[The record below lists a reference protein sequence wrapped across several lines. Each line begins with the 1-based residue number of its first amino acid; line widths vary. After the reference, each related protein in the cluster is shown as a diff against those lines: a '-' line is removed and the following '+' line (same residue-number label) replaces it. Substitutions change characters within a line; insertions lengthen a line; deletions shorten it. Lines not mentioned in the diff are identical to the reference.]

1 MRKNKLFLWHTHS
14 HTFADSHCG
23 HVACILLLPVFANLP
38 SCILQLI
45 KSMNRHILQW
55 CLQVNSRPAGT
66 SRSLSSGHIRPAG
79 DDTRCLLR
87 RTVRVRARSGSQP
100 PPPQSFTTPPQ
111 AFTNLQTD
119 FGFRTHYRARIST
132 DRSKTHSWCLLLLN
146 RIHQNKAV
154 CSIICYESEGR
165 ISSTTYRISPHLIQ
179 LAGLFYSCGIKT
191 KSWSCAASPPH
202 NDKHD
207 DLLGADVEAETW
219 LKIL

>member
-100 PPPQSFTTPPQ
+100 PPPNLSLHHHKH
-111 AFTNLQTD
+111 LQTCKLTLASGLITERESAQIEVKLTLD
-119 FGFRTHYRARIST
+119 VYFYLTAYIRI
-132 DRSKTHSWCLLLLN
+132 KLCVL
-146 RIHQNKAV
+146 
-154 CSIICYESEGR
+154 
-165 ISSTTYRISPHLIQ
+165 SSVMRVK
-179 LAGLFYSCGIKT
+179 G
-191 KSWSCAASPPH
+191 
-202 NDKHD
+202 
-207 DLLGADVEAETW
+207 E
-219 LKIL
+219 